1 MYSFTHFQDAVK
13 NNVNYLISVL
23 MNINM
28 ICNGFYWADDHTCR
42 LWDLETG
49 TQKTCIP
56 LSSAGVSVKWHLS
69 EPNKVGKSNL

>member
-1 MYSFTHFQDAVK
+1 
-13 NNVNYLISVL
+13 

-28 ICNGFYWADDHTCR
+28 ILNGFYCADDHTCR

-56 LSSAGVSVKWHLS
+56 LSSAGVSVKWHLR
-69 EPNKVGKSNL
+69 EPNKVRKSNL

>member
-1 MYSFTHFQDAVK
+1 
-13 NNVNYLISVL
+13 

-28 ICNGFYWADDHTCR
+28 ICNGFYCADDHTCR

-56 LSSAGVSVKWHLS
+56 LSSAGVSVKWHLR
-69 EPNKVGKSNL
+69 EPNKVRK